1 MKKITTEYTEFS
13 NNYLPFLLLPPCPPW
28 FYIPRQNYQ
37 MCYTVRVD
45 NQEKA
50 AAYHAVALCAVGAEK
65 AVSNEIKKLGLTVVE
80 SGFGR
85 VRFRADTAG
94 LYRSLMGLRAADR
107 VLLETAV
114 FPAADFDALFEG
126 ARNVPWERL
135 VPAHMGLK
143 VAKVRSNRSRLK
155 AETSIQSIVH
165 KAAAD
170 RLCKAYALTR
180 LSDEGT
186 IAEVRVYVE
195 KDTVSLLLDLS
206 GEPLFKRGYRT
217 EGGAAPLRET
227 TAAAML
233 LLSGWKRKYPLYDP
247 FCGCGTILTEA
258 LMYAWDMAPG
268 LGRRFALNDLLI
280 ADNAIEEA
288 VRAELRGSVNFERTI
303 RIAGSDSDARAVSLA
318 TANIER
324 LRKIHPGITTTP
336 VELKVLPMQ
345 EATSRQ
351 VTAPVRASLKPDQH
365 AVAQVESSVY
375 HKKRSCFS
383 KSGGRPSDLGFIV
396 TNPPYGKRLG
406 DPADSEKL
414 YGEMAALR
422 RHFPQWKLAVITDH
436 PGFESFFGKKADSC
450 REIQGGPIPA
460 CFFQYE
466 RL

>member
-1 MKKITTEYTEFS
+1 
-13 NNYLPFLLLPPCPPW
+13 
-28 FYIPRQNYQ
+28 
-37 MCYTVRVD
+37 MCYTVKVD
-45 NQEKA
+45 NKGNT
-50 AAYHAVALCAVGAEK
+50 AAYNAVALCAVGAEK
-65 AVSNEIKKLGLTVVE
+65 AVSNEIKKLGLAVAE

-114 FPAADFDALFEG
+114 FPAVDFDALFEG
-126 ARNVPWERL
+126 ARNVPWERF

-155 AETSIQSIVH
+155 AETSIQSVVH

-180 LSDEGT
+180 LPDGAQV
-186 IAEVRVYVE
+186 AEVRVYVE
-195 KDTVSLLLDLS
+195 KDVASLLLDLS
-206 GEPLFKRGYRT
+206 GEPLFKRGYRK

-280 ADNAIEEA
+280 ADNAIEET
-288 VRAELRGSVNFERTI
+288 VRAALRGNVNFERTI
-303 RIAGSDSDARAVSLA
+303 RIAGSDSDAKAVSLA

-324 LRKIHPGITTTP
+324 LKEIHPAAPGMKTTT
-336 VELKVLPMQ
+336 VELQVIPMQ
-345 EATSRQ
+345 KAQPSF
-351 VTAPVRASLKPDQH
+351 TASPTPHSPLPTPH
-365 AVAQVESSVY
+365 
-375 HKKRSCFS
+375 
-383 KSGGRPSDLGFIV
+383 LGFIV

-406 DPADSEKL
+406 DPAGSEKL

-422 RHFPQWKLAVITDH
+422 QHFPQWKLAVITDH

>member
-1 MKKITTEYTEFS
+1 
-13 NNYLPFLLLPPCPPW
+13 
-28 FYIPRQNYQ
+28 
-37 MCYTVRVD
+37 MCYNVKVG
-45 NQEKA
+45 NQEKT
-50 AAYHAVALCAVGAEK
+50 AAYNAVALCAVGAEK
-65 AVSNEIKKLGLTVVE
+65 AVSNEIKKLGLTVAE

-114 FPAADFDALFEG
+114 FPAADFDALFKG
-126 ARNVPWERL
+126 AQSVPWEQL
-135 VPAHMGLK
+135 VPAQMGLK

-170 RLCKAYALTR
+170 RLCAAYGLAR
-180 LSDEGT
+180 LPDDGR

-195 KDTVSLLLDLS
+195 KDAVSLLLDLS

-280 ADNAIEEA
+280 ADNAVEET
-288 VRAELRGSVNFERTI
+288 VRAELRGNVNFERTI
-303 RIAGSDSDARAVSLA
+303 RIAGSDSDSRAVSLA

-324 LRKIHPGITTTP
+324 LKEIHPAAPGMKTTA
-336 VELKVLPMQ
+336 VELKTLPMQ
-345 EATSRQ
+345 KAHPPLTD
-351 VTAPVRASLKPDQH
+351 T
-365 AVAQVESSVY
+365 
-375 HKKRSCFS
+375 
-383 KSGGRPSDLGFIV
+383 GFIV

-406 DPADSEKL
+406 VPADSEKL

-422 RHFPQWKLAVITDH
+422 QHFPQWKLAVITDH

>member
-1 MKKITTEYTEFS
+1 
-13 NNYLPFLLLPPCPPW
+13 
-28 FYIPRQNYQ
+28 
-37 MCYTVRVD
+37 VG

-50 AAYHAVALCAVGAEK
+50 AAYNAVALCAVGAEK
-65 AVSNEIKKLGLTVVE
+65 AVSNEIKKLGLTVAE

-94 LYRSLMGLRAADR
+94 LYQVLMGLRAADR

-126 ARNVPWERL
+126 ARNVPWEQL
-135 VPAHMGLK
+135 VPAHMGFK

-180 LSDEGT
+180 LPDGAQT
-186 IAEVRVYVE
+186 AEVRVYVE
-195 KDTVSLLLDLS
+195 KDMVSLLLDLS

-280 ADNAIEEA
+280 ADNAVEEA
-288 VRAELRGSVNFERTI
+288 VRAELRNNVNFERTI
-303 RIAGSDSDARAVSLA
+303 RIAGSDSDSRAISLA

-324 LRKIHPGITTTP
+324 LKEIHPPAPGMKTTS
-336 VELKVLPMQ
+336 VELKTLPMQ
-345 EATSRQ
+345 EASPHRG
-351 VTAPVRASLKPDQH
+351 A
-365 AVAQVESSVY
+365 ENEN
-375 HKKRSCFS
+375 
-383 KSGGRPSDLGFIV
+383 GFIV